1 MKNKVVAPITP
12 ELKPVVP
19 AQVEKL
25 EEKAEE
31 IKEEIIKTEEI
42 FDKKPT
48 TALDEKLDKLYAKLE
63 KVEIS
68 IDKILNSSAK
78 EETPAEQVQPVD
90 EKPKEDVTVIEKPVI
105 EEKPRRRYYGVI

>member
-1 MKNKVVAPITP
+1 MKNKVIPSSIP
-12 ELKPVVP
+12 EVKPVEPVEP

-25 EEKAEE
+25 EEKAEG
-31 IKEEIIKTEEI
+31 IKEEIIKAEEQ

-78 EETPAEQVQPVD
+78 EETPAD